1 MPTKNTELMGAIL
14 SAVNP
19 ISGVIFN
26 IITKEKEKSTGEIDN
41 QEENVLSDLS
51 KHTDLLKELAIIR
64 RIDTAEKVSIEEFY
78 DSKGDGSAGVQ
89 ATEGEINIGLKG
101 SGQKVTKRIY
111 SFEGWRDGSSIGIED
126 VYKKITGCEASNAGN
141 QEEEELK

>member
-1 MPTKNTELMGAIL
+1 MVLNNEMIELMLTTISPLSGEVYKILTKDKTKSEDESNNEENIL
-14 SAVNP
+14 SNL
-19 ISGVIFN
+19 
-26 IITKEKEKSTGEIDN
+26 EKY
-41 QEENVLSDLS
+41 
-51 KHTDLLKELAIIR
+51 TDLLKELAIIR